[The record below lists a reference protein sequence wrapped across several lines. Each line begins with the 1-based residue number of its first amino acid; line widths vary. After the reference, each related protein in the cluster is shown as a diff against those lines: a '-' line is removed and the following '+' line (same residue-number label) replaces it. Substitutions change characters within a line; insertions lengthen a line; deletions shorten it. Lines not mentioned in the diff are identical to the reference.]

1 MKPLTA
7 KETEDYL
14 RRGGYVLDHI
24 RGSHYIWIHPQT
36 GRSVPVPHHGN
47 HVIPQGTLQS
57 IFNGAGIPKP
67 QR

>member
-7 KETEDYL
+7 KEAEEYL
-14 RRGGYVLDHI
+14 RRGGYVLDHV

-36 GRSVPVPHHGN
+36 GMSVPVPHHGN

-57 IFNGAGIPKP
+57 IFNGAGISKP